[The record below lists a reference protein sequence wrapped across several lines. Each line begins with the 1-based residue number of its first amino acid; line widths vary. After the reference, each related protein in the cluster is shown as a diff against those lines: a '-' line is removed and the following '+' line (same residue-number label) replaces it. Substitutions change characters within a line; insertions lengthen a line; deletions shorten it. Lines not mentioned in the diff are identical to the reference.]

1 MTTEQQLWTLH
12 NSSEPSAVTNH
23 ETAGKVDRNDLAEIH
38 QQYVTVL
45 STLNERKRSL
55 NNAYRLIGT
64 ARCMIRDFLG
74 IAELRIVNKVKAP
87 WKGWKR
93 QNLQLKGS
101 SRGAEGSWVISCFW

>member
-1 MTTEQQLWTLH
+1 MNLAQLL
-12 NSSEPSAVTNH
+12 EPSAVTNH
-23 ETAGKVDRNDLAEIH
+23 EAVVKVDRSDLAEIH
-38 QQYVTVL
+38 EQYVTVL

-64 ARCMIRDFLG
+64 ACCMIRDFLG

-87 WKGWKR
+87 WKGWKS

-101 SRGAEGSWVISCFW
+101 SGSAEGRWVICCFW